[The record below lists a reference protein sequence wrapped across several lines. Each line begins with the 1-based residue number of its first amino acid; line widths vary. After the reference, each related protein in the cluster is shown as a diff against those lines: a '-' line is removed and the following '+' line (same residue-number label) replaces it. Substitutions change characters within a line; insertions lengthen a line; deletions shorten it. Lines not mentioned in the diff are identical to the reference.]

1 MELALKSYI
10 LLCTMLPSVGMQNRH
25 LHQDGERA
33 SVADTGNHSSP
44 GNCCRYFPWKK
55 CCDGAS
61 DDKDSKKPQQTITME
76 STEWIPS
83 SHNSR
88 DDSIVFAEFPDFVAS
103 PEEYCFDPSV
113 GVNEG
118 GSSKQPQ
125 FWYTESY
132 IPVRHFWGP
141 GISLVPD
148 WTRLE
153 EDNFWMT
160 LATKRPEADTLM
172 YRPGR
177 TIAFPDLNQ
186 ALKYIGYTKFQ
197 LPKGTENFTKAHA
210 MILLRERLHRQ
221 FASMV
226 FYQHLDDGN
235 ACDGRC
241 CSHEGSRYGRE
252 IVALRGWNRYECP
265 GHENLTFFSHPCD
278 CKDPK
283 ISWC

>member
-25 LHQDGERA
+25 LHQDGEHA

-61 DDKDSKKPQQTITME
+61 DDKDSKKPRQTITME

-113 GVNEG
+113 SVNEG

-141 GISLVPD
+141 QIPREEY
-148 WTRLE
+148 TELE

-186 ALKYIGYTKFQ
+186 ALKYVNYNKFQ
-197 LPKGTENFTKAHA
+197 LPKGTANFTKAHA
-210 MILLRERLHRQ
+210 MRLLRERLHRQ

-226 FYQHLDDGN
+226 FYQHLDDNN

>member
-25 LHQDGERA
+25 LHQDGEHA

-61 DDKDSKKPQQTITME
+61 DDKDSKKPRQTITME

-113 GVNEG
+113 SVNEG

-141 GISLVPD
+141 QIPREEY
-148 WTRLE
+148 TELE

-186 ALKYIGYTKFQ
+186 ALKYVGYNKFQ
-197 LPKGTENFTKAHA
+197 LPQGTANFTKAHA
-210 MILLRERLHRQ
+210 MRLLRERLHRQ

-226 FYQHLDDGN
+226 FYQHLDDNN

-278 CKDPK
+278 CKNPEV
-283 ISWC
+283 SWC

>member
-25 LHQDGERA
+25 LHQDGEHA

-61 DDKDSKKPQQTITME
+61 DDKDSKKPRQTITME

-88 DDSIVFAEFPDFVAS
+88 DDSIVFAEFPDFTAA
-103 PEEYCFDPSV
+103 PEEYCFDPSIN
-113 GVNEG
+113 VNDG
-118 GSSKQPQ
+118 GRAKQPQ

-141 GISLVPD
+141 GMSLVPD

-186 ALKYIGYTKFQ
+186 ALKYVGYNKFQ
-197 LPKGTENFTKAHA
+197 LPKGTANFTKAHA
-210 MILLRERLHRQ
+210 MRLLRERLHRQ

-226 FYQHLDDGN
+226 FYQHLDDQS
-235 ACDGRC
+235 ACYGRC
-241 CSHEGSRYGRE
+241 CSDTGSKYGRE